1 MLRRTL
7 IIGSMLALTGLTG
20 CIEKQEST
28 PATASASLPAEI
40 TDVQAVATAAGE
52 THANGVTKEARPAA
66 LAVTG
71 EFVSPEVSNVAI
83 RNPGRVE
90 RVVVEQG
97 ERVRAGQPMLYQET
111 AYLELDVDRAH
122 AEVARAEAAFGEAKR
137 ELERKEMLRTK
148 ESVPPAVLDRAMAGF
163 EQASAALD
171 SAKAML
177 ATAEQRLTDAV
188 LRAPFDGVVMEKRTA
203 AGERLSERMDIAF
216 VLARTS
222 PLKLRFDV
230 PERLLAAVKEGQV
243 VRASTDPYPDEMFEG
258 RIDLIGQTIDPST
271 RSFFVE
277 ATFPNEDG
285 RLKPGLFARVE
296 LELE

>member
-1 MLRRTL
+1 M
-7 IIGSMLALTGLTG
+7 AGLTG
-20 CIEKQEST
+20 CVKKQE
-28 PATASASLPAEI
+28 ANAAAASASLPAEI
-40 TDVQAVATAAGE
+40 ADVQAVATAAQE
-52 THANGVTKEARPAA
+52 TLANGAAKREVVPAA
-66 LAVTG
+66 LEVTG

-111 AYLELDVDRAH
+111 AYLELDVDRAQ
-122 AEVARAEAAFGEAKR
+122 AEVARAEAAFGEAQR
-137 ELERKEMLRTK
+137 ELERKELLRKK
-148 ESVPPAVLDRAMAGF
+148 ESVPPAVLDRAVAGF

-171 SAKAML
+171 ASKAML
-177 ATAEQRLTDAV
+177 ATARQRLDDAV
-188 LRAPFDGVVMEKRTA
+188 LRAPFEGVVMEKRTA

-230 PERLLAAVKEGQV
+230 PERLLTAVKEGQV
-243 VRASTDPYPDEMFEG
+243 VRATADPYPNETFEG
-258 RIDLIGQTIDPST
+258 KIDLIGQTIDPST

-277 ATFPNEDG
+277 ATFANQDG
-285 RLKPGLFARVE
+285 RLKPGLFARVQ